1 MGQNLRSVAYGG
13 IALFFKCTVNSN
25 SKQPCSVYNAETN
38 CNPQHLLDL
47 PFFQFLSWKL
57 FFNLFLRTIEILHM
71 IEATAYCKV
80 YQKRLYKKQK
90 PMCRIQCWNVI
101 EKKSPNAFDKNVQG
115 EGKTVFLDWFCT

>member
-1 MGQNLRSVAYGG
+1 
-13 IALFFKCTVNSN
+13 
-25 SKQPCSVYNAETN
+25 
-38 CNPQHLLDL
+38 
-47 PFFQFLSWKL
+47 
-57 FFNLFLRTIEILHM
+57 M

-115 EGKTVFLDWFCT
+115 EGKTVFWTDFAPKQLKRGIFGMCAKFYVISMYI